1 MSTTTVKGSDSLFL
15 YEISLNDYLPPEEE
29 EHFLDVTLYIDSNL
43 PRLEVVTLP
52 NYAIIDSF
60 ISILSLEILK
70 KGNNVSFP
78 ILSELLPL
86 EKIGEEPIINQEEE
100 LLFTEKN
107 NFSILINKLSEFVF
121 REIVVANQIV
131 EEVSNLLLEELYN
144 LETELKEEEILDL
157 VEKIVLKLLTNYKE
171 DLVFGS
177 SNTYSINFTERT
189 EFIFQEI
196 FSSNPNFSPLETII
210 FLELFE
216 FVAEPFFID
225 ELSLSYSKVFE
236 VSKTIKNQV
245 LFFDKVFKTPEI
257 NSLANLEFEEFTLY
271 SPRLYILE
279 DFNFSE
285 KSIIEILREIIG
297 VLDLAEIYKFSISN
311 FETDIITLI
320 EELTKT
326 IEFSYSMGLN
336 VLEKSNLKVLIEESL
351 KFILNEEFLVKELI
365 MEASSSISLV
375 EKIINSLSIVLE
387 NKFSLTETIDFIS
400 EINEKGELSF
410 NYSIQFSIL
419 DFVKENLEFYS
430 IVFVQSEALLSLFS
444 ELKISEIKSFS
455 VEVPE
460 KSFLSIS
467 ESYRFSPVINIFGI
481 IDLLESF
488 NNVIHSIKLVEET
501 LTLREIHSV
510 GSVYVSLM
518 QFFQNYFSSI
528 GGVSFNSIYDLK
540 DYDLK
545 RQGNG
550 LFLWI
555 EKQDEDYIGFGNE
568 IFGKYVVGCD
578 LYLFGVNTDIILNNI
593 VAAVNK
599 LVGDYDSQFN
609 SVGREVIVWI
619 KLLGQRNFQ
628 RKMRGATKY
637 RFVFEIM
644 VYNTMKYSRYGINMG
659 EV

>member
-70 KGNNVSFP
+70 KGNNISFP

-86 EKIGEEPIINQEEE
+86 EKIGEEPIINKEEE

-455 VEVPE
+455 IEVPE

>member
-70 KGNNVSFP
+70 KGNNISFP

-86 EKIGEEPIINQEEE
+86 EKIGEEPIINKEEE

-144 LETELKEEEILDL
+144 LETELKEEEVLDL

-245 LFFDKVFKTPEI
+245 LFFDKVFKTSEI

-311 FETDIITLI
+311 FEIDIITLI

-455 VEVPE
+455 IEVPE

-467 ESYRFSPVINIFGI
+467 ESYRFSPVINTFGI

>member
-70 KGNNVSFP
+70 KGNNISFP

-86 EKIGEEPIINQEEE
+86 EKIGEEPIINKEEE

>member
-70 KGNNVSFP
+70 KGNNISFP

-144 LETELKEEEILDL
+144 LETELKEEEVLDL

-285 KSIIEILREIIG
+285 KSIVEILREIIG

-455 VEVPE
+455 IEVPE

-467 ESYRFSPVINIFGI
+467 ESYRFSPVINTFGI

>member
-1 MSTTTVKGSDSLFL
+1 VSTTTVKGSDSLFL

-70 KGNNVSFP
+70 KGNNISFP

-86 EKIGEEPIINQEEE
+86 EKIGEEPIINKEEE

-144 LETELKEEEILDL
+144 LETELKEEEVLDL

-245 LFFDKVFKTPEI
+245 LFFDKVFKTSEI

-311 FETDIITLI
+311 FEIDIITLI

-455 VEVPE
+455 IEVPE

-467 ESYRFSPVINIFGI
+467 ESYRFSPVINTFGI

>member
-70 KGNNVSFP
+70 KGNNISFP

-86 EKIGEEPIINQEEE
+86 EKIGEEPIINKEEE

-311 FETDIITLI
+311 FEIDIITLI

>member
-70 KGNNVSFP
+70 KGNNISFP

-86 EKIGEEPIINQEEE
+86 EKIGEEPIINKEEE

-144 LETELKEEEILDL
+144 LETELKEEEVLDL

-245 LFFDKVFKTPEI
+245 LFFDKVFKTSEI

-271 SPRLYILE
+271 SPGLYILE

-311 FETDIITLI
+311 FEIDIITLI

-455 VEVPE
+455 IEVPE

-467 ESYRFSPVINIFGI
+467 ESYRFSPVINTFGI

>member
-70 KGNNVSFP
+70 KGNNISFP

-86 EKIGEEPIINQEEE
+86 EKIGEEPIINKEEE

-467 ESYRFSPVINIFGI
+467 ESYRFSPVINTFGI

>member
-70 KGNNVSFP
+70 KGNNISFP

-86 EKIGEEPIINQEEE
+86 EKIGEEPIINKEEE

-271 SPRLYILE
+271 SPGLYILE

-400 EINEKGELSF
+400 EINEKSELSF

-455 VEVPE
+455 IEVPE

-467 ESYRFSPVINIFGI
+467 ESYRFSPVINTFGI

>member
-70 KGNNVSFP
+70 KGNNISFP

-86 EKIGEEPIINQEEE
+86 EKIGEEPIINKEEE

-455 VEVPE
+455 IEVPE

-467 ESYRFSPVINIFGI
+467 ESYRFSPVINTFGI

>member
-86 EKIGEEPIINQEEE
+86 EKIGEEPIINKEEE